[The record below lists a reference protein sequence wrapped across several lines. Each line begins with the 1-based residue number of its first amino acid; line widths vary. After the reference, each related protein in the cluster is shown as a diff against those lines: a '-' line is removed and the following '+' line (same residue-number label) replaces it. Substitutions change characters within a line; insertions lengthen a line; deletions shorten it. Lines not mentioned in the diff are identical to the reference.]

1 MTTTTQNHTLT
12 RKFSKTTQIFLKH
25 KFKYFIPI
33 ISNPEALQKIFT
45 ATGDSKYQTFLNEV
59 GKDGNIT
66 TIEKLSELIQST
78 TTKGNFTYE
87 MIRDYHDI
95 TNIGNYLKITYIKAS
110 EFSDK
115 FKSLQIPNDT
125 PQTLTTTNSHNS
137 ILNDT
142 DINEIIF
149 SQDKIKSIQDSQ
161 KQKGNNSDNNNLTQ
175 EEIKSGITGINEVK
189 GDKIFHSKQ
198 NPGLSVIQVID
209 PNLRACLKQSQ
220 ELSVFFNLINTID
233 MSLAMPYLN
242 IKFLVPATIKSNG
255 ESRDYMVASFN
266 NLLFGSKADSTKNSE
281 LYTNT
286 AKAISGDIYRDVYTY
301 QQLRNK
307 DNIIEVSTS
316 STSRAST
323 NDIPPTQSQTS
334 TKVGEYET
342 ISVERRVVDLGIFT
356 SPQTLVNGD
365 EGLYGDYN
373 SFDNL
378 DTINATRINPVQD
391 KFRPFM
397 SIESIDFDVRPT
409 KELMS
414 FKTATINLILY
425 DKGRLNDV
433 LPFVKP
439 DLLGSFGSE
448 ILLEYG
454 WQHILGDTEFV
465 SENEISPIAEFINS
479 LKNFEKYQIVNSSY
493 SIQENGQVNITL
505 NISMK
510 GPIDLRGTQVHNQLF
525 DLYIIDNQIN
535 LLMKNIANS
544 KYTDTSTDKIYL
556 ELQPNMKSLLDT
568 PDAQNIQKLLND
580 YTKFTKEIIDNE
592 AQPGSK
598 AVFQSLAKK
607 TIASIKEL
615 QKKFD
620 GLNNSI
626 DKKLQDGLLNFLD
639 SDKDPFLIEK
649 PFIGQYN
656 EKTEFKKGEYVSLG
670 KVILSL
676 LGKLMAATYKFDE
689 IQLIFFNLNEKA
701 IRARHLNIAQIPVNK
716 EDFKTY
722 ISNILKFTKQLS
734 IEGLINSILK
744 RYVNEKAAEVYGLQ
758 NILVFNDS
766 SETVFKI
773 EKELASQQN
782 KSKATSSQIAEHEAS
797 IANEISKQYGYIDD
811 QGKFIDSENQH
822 EYDLT
827 FKLPMIRM
835 TFDTLIHP
843 SSDESLILRV
853 NFYDEHD
860 NPFESMF
867 DLLNNFQHKKLTNA
881 ISTIQYLSTEFQSK
895 GGTVSPTNGDK
906 MKKIKTR
913 FESMLKFLIKE
924 NIVTMYTNDN
934 NSTDNLIDAINIK
947 INTTSFTELSK
958 DRSFNSLKTMFKE
971 LLPSITFGAPN
982 SAAISANVSSMQDA
996 KLSTVFMTR
1005 DEQQSAKGMKYQL
1018 MEDMNMMPTRV
1029 IPSQVSAKII
1039 GCPIVNFG
1047 QMIFF
1052 DFNTGTTI
1060 DNAYIVTGIKHS
1072 IGPGKFETDLT
1083 LTLADSYARFLMST
1097 STIKTFFEMARNF
1110 DQSNKNKNPLD
1121 QQGNLNQ
1128 INAVRQRQDQIK
1140 QIVNATGKLL
1150 IRFGFNTI

>member
-1 MTTTTQNHTLT
+1 MSTQNHTLT

-33 ISNPEALQKIFT
+33 ISNPEALQKIFK
-45 ATGDSKYQTFLNEV
+45 AAGNEKYDNLFQNEI
-59 GKDGNIT
+59 GIDGNIT

-87 MIRDYHDI
+87 MIRDYHGI
-95 TNIGNYLKITYIKAS
+95 ENIGNYLKITYIAAR
-110 EFSDK
+110 EFTNTFPAIKTGINADK
-115 FKSLQIPNDT
+115 IF
-125 PQTLTTTNSHNS
+125 TTRDQSHQS
-137 ILNDT
+137 ILNLSGV
-142 DINEIIF
+142 NETIF
-149 SQDKIKSIQDSQ
+149 SADKINTLKKLNEKNSNVELNTTDQDMS
-161 KQKGNNSDNNNLTQ
+161 SAL
-175 EEIKSGITGINEVK
+175 TGINVAK
-189 GDKIFHSKQ
+189 GDQIFHSKQ

-233 MSLAMPYLN
+233 MSMAMPYLN

-266 NLLFGSKADSTKNSE
+266 NLLFGSKADSTKNGE
-281 LYTNT
+281 LYTNN
-286 AKAISGDIYRDVYTY
+286 AMAVSGDFYRDKYSY
-301 QQLRNK
+301 QQLRNNNNIVEDSN
-307 DNIIEVSTS
+307 DNTPR
-316 STSRAST
+316 TT
-323 NDIPPTQSQTS
+323 NATTPATQSQLGTS
-334 TKVGEYET
+334 VGEYET

-365 EGLYGDYN
+365 ESLYGDYN

-378 DTINATRINPVQD
+378 DTNTANRITPIQD

-425 DKGRLNDV
+425 DKNRLNDV

-448 ILLEYG
+448 ILIEYG

-479 LKNFEKYQIVNSSY
+479 LKNFEKYQITNSSY
-493 SIQENGQVNITL
+493 SIQENGQVNISL

-510 GPIDLRGTQVHNQLF
+510 GPLDLRGTQVPNQLF
-525 DLYIIDNQIN
+525 DLYIINNQTN
-535 LLMKNIANS
+535 LFIKQIANS
-544 KYTDTSTDKIYL
+544 KILDTKTDKTYL
-556 ELQPNMKSLLDT
+556 ELDNNLKALLDQPT
-568 PDAQNIQKLLND
+568 ADNLKKLYTEYKTFSDKIIKETSESGSKKIFKNLATKTLTTIDKLTKELEKLNINIQTKL
-580 YTKFTKEIIDNE
+580 K
-592 AQPGSK
+592 
-598 AVFQSLAKK
+598 
-607 TIASIKEL
+607 
-615 QKKFD
+615 D
-620 GLNNSI
+620 GI
-626 DKKLQDGLLNFLD
+626 LNFLS
-639 SDKDPFLIEK
+639 SDIDPFFVEK
-649 PFIGQYN
+649 PFIGDYN
-656 EKTEFKKGEYVSLG
+656 NSSKSNKKYDKVNYISLG
-670 KVILSL
+670 KVLLGL
-676 LGKLMAATYKFDE
+676 LGKLMATSYKFDE
-689 IQLIFFNLNEKA
+689 VQMVFFNLNEKA
-701 IRARHLNIAQIPVNK
+701 IRARHLNIAQIPVDK

-722 ISNILKFTKQLS
+722 VTNILKFTKQLS
-734 IEGLINSILK
+734 IEGLVGLVLK
-744 RYVNEKAAEVYGLQ
+744 RYVNEKAAYVYGLQ
-758 NILVFNDS
+758 DFLVFNDS
-766 SETVFKI
+766 SETIFKI
-773 EKELASQQN
+773 EKDLAKQQN
-782 KSKATSSQIAEHEAS
+782 DKKATSTEIKEYEAS
-797 IANEISKQYGYIDD
+797 IAREISKQYGYIA
-811 QGKFIDSENQH
+811 ENNSGDNLQPEY

-827 FKLPMIRM
+827 FKVPMVKM

-843 SSDESLILRV
+843 SSDESLILRI

-867 DLLNNFQHKKLTNA
+867 DLLNNFQHKKLNNV
-881 ISTIQYLSTEFQSK
+881 ISTISFLGTEFQKS
-895 GGTVSPTNGDK
+895 GGLNEKDK
-906 MKKIKTR
+906 EDKINKIKSR
-913 FESMLKFLIKE
+913 HDAILKYLLSQK
-924 NIVTMYTNDN
+924 IVIMTDANG
-934 NSTDNLIDAINIK
+934 NSTHNLSQAKSIK
-947 INTTSFTELSK
+947 INTASSNEISK

-971 LLPSITFGAPN
+971 ILPSITFGAPN

-1018 MEDMNMMPTRV
+1018 MEDMNMMPTRI

-1039 GCPIVNFG
+1039 GCPIINFG

-1083 LTLADSYARFLMST
+1083 LTLADSYARFLMSA
-1097 STIKTFFEMARNF
+1097 STIKTFLEMARNF
-1110 DQSNKNKNPLD
+1110 DQNKQRANELSKEVDLEASNKVIQKQEEI
-1121 QQGNLNQ
+1121 QQIKNQ
-1128 INAVRQRQDQIK
+1128 I
-1140 QIVNATGKLL
+1140 GKFL
-1150 IRFGFNTI
+1150 IRISFV